1 MLRLIKADLAS
12 TGKPHLRNGT
22 PSCFLNL
29 RALNALLR
37 QGSHLGFQAVA
48 HEIEFVGTILIG
60 RVECGFRRRQG
71 EDQPA
76 MTRIHRLEPE
86 NVTEKGAVRFGV
98 LTVDNYVSA
107 RNHLPL
113 LRIARNFPARAC
125 SVETSFRA
133 PQASR
138 ELPRRLPAR
147 TVLDLPGE
155 LFDLFR
161 LLHHLQ

>member
-1 MLRLIKADLAS
+1 MLRLIQADFAS

-60 RVECGFRRRQG
+60 RVECGFRRRQR

-86 NVTEKGAVRFGV
+86 NVAEKGAVRLRV

-113 LRIARNFPARAC
+113 QKNARNSQRAPR
-125 SVETSFRA
+125 SVEMSFRA
-133 PQASR
+133 QQASR
-138 ELPRRLPAR
+138 ELSAALTRAR
-147 TVLDLPGE
+147 G
-155 LFDLFR
+155 FCFA
-161 LLHHLQ
+161 